1 MDVSKL
7 VMQRDN
13 LYIFCIFQIPEQFRF
28 MSQHPVK
35 KKHKHKKHKSQDNER
50 NKEGGEAVSQSGQE
64 QEKLASSSTG
74 MKNCQFC
81 CTHIHELCSPCSS
94 RGTGKEIDDV
104 EGCLVQ
110 EGFKFWFLDDFN
122 QLQSQPK
129 CFSFPFTPFFFLFQ
143 SKILY
148 MAMKFQL

>member
-1 MDVSKL
+1 
-7 VMQRDN
+7 
-13 LYIFCIFQIPEQFRF
+13 

-81 CTHIHELCSPCSS
+81 LLIFMSCVVHVVDELGN
-94 RGTGKEIDDV
+94 R
-104 EGCLVQ
+104 
-110 EGFKFWFLDDFN
+110 
-122 QLQSQPK
+122 
-129 CFSFPFTPFFFLFQ
+129 
-143 SKILY
+143 
-148 MAMKFQL
+148 

>member
-1 MDVSKL
+1 MSQLHWLKGEVKNYKCSLYQKLWLRIIDVSKL
-7 VMQRDN
+7 VMERDN

-81 CTHIHELCSPCSS
+81 LLIFMSCVVHVVDELGN
-94 RGTGKEIDDV
+94 R
-104 EGCLVQ
+104 
-110 EGFKFWFLDDFN
+110 
-122 QLQSQPK
+122 
-129 CFSFPFTPFFFLFQ
+129 
-143 SKILY
+143 
-148 MAMKFQL
+148 

>member
-1 MDVSKL
+1 MSQLHWLKSEVKNYKCSLYQKLWLRIMDVSKL

-81 CTHIHELCSPCSS
+81 FTHIHELCSPCS
-94 RGTGKEIDDV
+94 R
-104 EGCLVQ
+104 
-110 EGFKFWFLDDFN
+110 
-122 QLQSQPK
+122 
-129 CFSFPFTPFFFLFQ
+129 
-143 SKILY
+143 
-148 MAMKFQL
+148 